1 MVGIPINL
9 LKGVLTWC
17 NRRDANPTL
26 IDPATWPSYAIADEI
41 EGRLRVQ
48 ATDVNITDRI
58 GGPAPAERSDL
69 HQRIRRFIV
78 QMDLH
83 SSGRGGAQPEVIPSL
98 DHIRNIAQVFA
109 DRHRI
114 GDAVAGQGGRV
125 GASDHTPKGIDGD
138 TAKRAHTAPTAAG
151 DHFKLQT
158 GGAEGDR
165 RVGDQ
170 LPEAVAVGR
179 ALLDV
184 DKQPR
189 CHFQAVVGIGGPRPA
204 FGADDIDTVVLGL
217 CLGGHQHA
225 ITGGHGHVID
235 GLHIAQGDG
244 NRGRHPR

>member
-9 LKGVLTWC
+9 LEGVLTWC

-109 DRHRI
+109 DCHGI

-138 TAKRAHTAPTAAG
+138 TAKGADTAPTAAR